1 MPLFNYT
8 AKKPGGELV
17 SGTLT
22 ADSRRGALDAISR
35 LGHFPLEIQEKDIA
49 RGSALMTAPT
59 MPTWA
64 SKKVRADE
72 VTVFTRQLADMIRA
86 GVPINRALAT
96 LGKQAGKASM
106 TDVIEQLRKDVSAGQ
121 SLHDALGAHPQAF
134 DSLYVSVVRAGETGG
149 FLDDSLRRI
158 AVFRERDADLLSRVK
173 TALAYPTLLL
183 IVGVGA
189 VAFLLT
195 FFIPKFATIFESFKA
210 DLPATTQ
217 VVVAMGTFMRHW
229 WWLVLGGLIFAIAA
243 LSAFLKTPAGRLAID
258 RLKTRLPVFGRI
270 TRYRM
275 VSRFCHTLGA
285 LLKSGVPIVEGLK
298 ISKDALGNVADA
310 PRLDEVVSGVR
321 QGKSLATLLSGTGLF
336 PEMACDMI
344 AVGEETATLD
354 EVLVTIAESADGE
367 VDRRMRIFVAL
378 FEPAMLFVMAA
389 IVGFI
394 VISMLLPVFTI
405 SGAVK

>member
-1 MPLFNYT
+1 MALFNYT
-8 AKKPGGELV
+8 AKKSTGEV
-17 SGTLT
+17 VNGTLT

-35 LGHFPLEIQEKDIA
+35 LGVFPLEIRENQVDRA
-49 RGSALMTAPT
+49 SALMTAPT
-59 MPTWA
+59 APTWT
-64 SKKVRADE
+64 SKRVRKDE

-96 LGKQAGKASM
+96 LGRQAGKKSM
-106 TDVIEQLRKDVSAGQ
+106 TEVIEQLRKDVSAGQ
-121 SLHDALGAHPQAF
+121 SLHDALGAHPGAF
-134 DSLYVSVVRAGETGG
+134 DRLYISVVRAGETGG

-158 AVFRERDADLLSRVK
+158 AVFRERDAELASRVK

-183 IVGVGA
+183 VVGTA
-189 VAFLLT
+189 ALAFLLT
-195 FFIPKFATIFESFKA
+195 FFIPKFSTIFESFKA
-210 DLPATTQ
+210 DLPVSTQ
-217 VVVAMGTFMRHW
+217 IVVGMGAFMREW
-229 WWLVLGGLIFAIAA
+229 WWLVGLGLVFAIAI
-243 LSAFLKTPAGRLAID
+243 LNAFFKTPAGLLALD
-258 RLKTRLPVFGRI
+258 RIKTRLPVFGRI

-285 LLKSGVPIVEGLK
+285 LLKAGVPIVEGLR
-298 ISKDALGNVADA
+298 ISQDALGNAADA
-310 PRLDEVVSGVR
+310 PRLDEVIAGVR
-321 QGKSLATLLSGTGLF
+321 QGKSLAELLRGTGLF

-354 EVLVTIAESADGE
+354 EVLTTIAESADGE

-378 FEPAMLFVMAA
+378 FEPAMLVVMAA